1 MSGAAR
7 AAEPAPRDL
16 CGAEVTVMGLGL
28 FGGGVETARWLA
40 RQGAR
45 VRVTDLRQAS
55 ELAESLDQLRGVP
68 LELALGG
75 HREEHFVRADLVVA
89 NPAVAPSNPF
99 LAAARA
105 AGVPVTSEAA
115 LFLEAC
121 PARLVLVTGT
131 QGKSS
136 TAQFAHQLL
145 LASGLRA
152 RLGGNIGRSL
162 LADLDELQAEEVVVM
177 ELSSY
182 QLEALPRELAP
193 RPRTAALGV
202 VNVLA
207 DHLERHG
214 SLAAYEAAKRR
225 ILELAGADTWVV
237 LNGDDARTAAWSAAR
252 GRLVRYTTEG
262 RPGCELALRDG
273 RFALGATDLG
283 ADADVRLSGSFQR
296 SNALC
301 ALGLALAAGAEPSAL
316 RAGLAHLAGLDH
328 RLQDLGCFA
337 GHRVWDNGVSTTPD
351 STLSAVLELEGPLAL
366 LVGGQAKD
374 LPLDQLV
381 EAARARVRRVIAFGG
396 SGPALAHVF
405 GAAGVPAEAVGD
417 LPSAVARAF
426 AAMEPGEALLF
437 SPACASFDA
446 YRNFR
451 DRARAF
457 RSALPPSGSRLQ
469 KRAPQERA
477 T

>member
-1 MSGAAR
+1 VNDAHSF
-7 AAEPAPRDL
+7 AAEPAAPRDL
-16 CGAEVTVMGLGL
+16 RGAQVTLMGLGL

-40 RQGAR
+40 RAGAR
-45 VRVTDLRQAS
+45 VRVTDLRAAG
-55 ELAESLDQLRGVP
+55 ELAESLAALHDVG

-75 HREEHFVRADLVVA
+75 HREDDFTRADLVVA

-121 PARLVLVTGT
+121 PARLALVTGT

-136 TAQFAHQLL
+136 TSQFTHQLL
-145 LASGLRA
+145 QASGMRA
-152 RLGGNIGRSL
+152 HLGGNIGRSL
-162 LADLDELQAEEVVVM
+162 LADLEHLQVDDVVVM

-182 QLEALPRELAP
+182 QLEALPRELAQ
-193 RPRTAALGV
+193 RPRTAAVGV

-214 SLAAYEAAKRR
+214 SIADYEAAKRR
-225 ILELAGADTWVV
+225 ILELAGDETWVV
-237 LNGDDARTAAWSAAR
+237 LNGDDPRTGTWCADR
-252 GRLVRYTTEG
+252 GRLVRYTIEG
-262 RPGCELALRDG
+262 RAGCELELRG
-273 RFALGATDLG
+273 ERFWRGSTELGA
-283 ADADVRLSGSFQR
+283 AADVRVPGRFQR
-296 SNALC
+296 SNVLC
-301 ALGLALAAGAEPSAL
+301 ALGLALAAGAEPGAL
-316 RAGLAHLAGLDH
+316 RQGLGRLAGLEH
-328 RLQDLGCFA
+328 RLQDLGLFA

-366 LVGGQAKD
+366 LVGGQAKN
-374 LPLDQLV
+374 LPLDELAT
-381 EAARARVRRVIAFGG
+381 AARGRVRRVVAFGG
-396 SGPALAHVF
+396 SSAPLARAF
-405 GAAGVPAEAVGD
+405 GAAGVPAEAAGD

-426 AAMEPGEALLF
+426 AWMDPGEALLF

-457 RSALPPSGSRLQ
+457 RAALPVEHRP
-469 KRAPQERA
+469 
-477 T
+477 